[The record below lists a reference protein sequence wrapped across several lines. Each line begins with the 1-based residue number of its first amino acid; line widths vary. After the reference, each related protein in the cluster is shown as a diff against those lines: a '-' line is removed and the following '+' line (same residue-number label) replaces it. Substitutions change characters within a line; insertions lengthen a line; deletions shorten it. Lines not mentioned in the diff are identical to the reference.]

1 MNSGC
6 LGYGEA
12 GGMGE
17 GWGDALA
24 TLIRQVEEHK
34 EFK

>member
-6 LGYGEA
+6 LAWGES

-17 GWGDALA
+17 GWGDGESDSFVHVD
-24 TLIRQVEEHK
+24 RR
-34 EFK
+34 